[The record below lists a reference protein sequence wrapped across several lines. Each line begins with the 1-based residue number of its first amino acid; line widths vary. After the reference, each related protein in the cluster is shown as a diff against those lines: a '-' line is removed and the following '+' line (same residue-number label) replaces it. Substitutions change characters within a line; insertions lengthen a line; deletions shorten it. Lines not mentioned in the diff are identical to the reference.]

1 MNTSSARDNRKTSP
15 NTVPG
20 PNLCSQVGAN
30 VSTLLRAALMEM
42 CDQRHGQIS
51 YADIDHVFDLVI
63 SSSELF
69 SVYQRG
75 YSNCVALKNSAQFVR
90 IDEDTVTQFVVG
102 AYCRDVITDVFR
114 DHAIAK
120 STYWRRAFVLGFAN
134 FLADTIEPGVRGL
147 LFGAYQKLVT
157 KYAASLTPVTILNAE
172 EVVTVFS
179 RTVFTMKVTMRDDPS
194 AAARLQACVNETIAA
209 TPASISPACRRI
221 SETECQAFVERL
233 FAPPTTNPFRRLIL
247 NAERE
252 VLSDA

>member
-1 MNTSSARDNRKTSP
+1 MNVVSPTKDRKIESDS
-15 NTVPG
+15 VLG

-30 VSTLLRAALMEM
+30 VSTLLRAALLEM

-51 YADIDHVFDLVI
+51 YAEIDHVFELVI
-63 SSSELF
+63 NSSELF

-114 DHAIAK
+114 DHAVSR

-134 FLADTIEPGVRGL
+134 FLADTVEPNIRGL

-179 RTVFTMKVTMRDDPS
+179 RTMFTIKTTMGNDLS
-194 AAARLQACVNETIAA
+194 AVARLRSCVNETIAA
-209 TPASISPACRRI
+209 TPASISPACRQI
-221 SETECQAFVERL
+221 SDTECQDFVERL
-233 FAPPTTNPFRRLIL
+233 FAPSTTNPFRRLIL
-247 NAERE
+247 NAKGETMPR
-252 VLSDA
+252 S